1 MNFSTTE
8 LNNLE
13 TVRSYLTGRILR
25 GDADITKIE
34 LGRICK
40 FFGTTKKRYYEW
52 VRSIREQR
60 SENE

>member
-8 LNNLE
+8 INNLE
-13 TVRSYLTGRILR
+13 TVRFYLTSRILR
-25 GDADITKIE
+25 GDADVTKTE

-52 VRSIREQR
+52 VETVIKQR
-60 SENE
+60 DER